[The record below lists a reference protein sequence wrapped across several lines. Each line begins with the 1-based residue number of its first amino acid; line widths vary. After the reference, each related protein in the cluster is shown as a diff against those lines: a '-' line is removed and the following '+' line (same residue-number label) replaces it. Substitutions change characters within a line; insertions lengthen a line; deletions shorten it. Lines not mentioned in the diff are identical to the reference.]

1 MACGVFSTVRRL
13 AALGCLAGTILFWP
27 GAADRTA
34 RAADADGLAPRLEA
48 LSDEDL
54 DALIDF
60 VDGNVLF
67 TLYHEAGHMLVSEL
81 DLPVLGQEEDA
92 VDALATLAM
101 LQSGNTE
108 MDHLLSQAMLGWF
121 LGMSDDAEDLVFH
134 EQHDLDPQ
142 RGYSVLCLMVGSD
155 RSAFRDLAVNL
166 DLPKERM
173 ETCTEDYE
181 QAVASWDR
189 VTEPYLRVKGE
200 LYDPVIAVRHETVS
214 GDLKIFA
221 DFLRE
226 SEVMEL
232 VAEEMDDLY
241 RLPNPVTFQSE
252 SCGTANAYWD
262 PQARELT
269 ICHELLA
276 AFAQIYLDEVLD
288 DGK

>member
-1 MACGVFSTVRRL
+1 MACGVFSTGRRL
-13 AALGCLAGTILFWP
+13 AALGCLAAAVLLLP
-27 GAADRTA
+27 GAADRSA
-34 RAADADGLAPRLEA
+34 RAAETGGLAPRLEA

-67 TLYHEAGHMLVSEL
+67 TVYHEAGHMLVSEL

-101 LQSGNTE
+101 LQSDNAE

-121 LGMSDDAEDLVFH
+121 LGMGDDAQDLVFH

-142 RGYSVLCLMVGSD
+142 RGYAVLCLMVGSD
-155 RSAFRDLAVNL
+155 RSAFRDLAANL

-173 ETCTEDYE
+173 DTCTEDYD

-189 VTEPYLRVKGE
+189 VTEPYVREKGE
-200 LYDPVIAVRHETVS
+200 LYDPVITVRHAAAPDDLTV
-214 GDLKIFA
+214 FA
-221 DFLRE
+221 EILRG

-241 RLPNPVTFQSE
+241 RLPNPVTFKSE
-252 SCGTANAYWD
+252 SCGTANAFWD
-262 PQARELT
+262 PQAREVT
-269 ICHELLA
+269 ICYELLE
-276 AFAQIYLDEVLD
+276 AFAQIYLEVLD

>member
-13 AALGCLAGTILFWP
+13 AALGCLAAAVLLWSGP
-27 GAADRTA
+27 ADRTA
-34 RAADADGLAPRLEA
+34 RAADTDGLASRLEA
-48 LSDEDL
+48 LSDEEL

-67 TLYHEAGHMLVSEL
+67 TVYHEAGHMLVSEL

-101 LQSGNTE
+101 LQSDNTE

-173 ETCTEDYE
+173 DTCTEDYE

-189 VTEPYLRVKGE
+189 VTEPYVRVKGE
-200 LYDPVIAVRHETVS
+200 LYDPVITVRHAAPTD
-214 GDLKIFA
+214 DLKVFA
-221 DFLRE
+221 EILRG

-241 RLPNPVTFQSE
+241 RLLNPVTFQGE
-252 SCGTANAYWD
+252 SCGTANAFWD
-262 PQARELT
+262 PQAREMT
-269 ICHELLA
+269 ICYELLE
-276 AFAQIYLDEVLD
+276 AFAQIYLEVLD